1 MKKIIEIVAIVL
13 IVGVIGY
20 IFITRNNEEKEVIKY
35 VNENYIQLEEVVRN
49 NASYDNKYIKK
60 VEEKN
65 DLVIFYVKDK
75 VGFYYSKDDQVKT
88 IDGHTNLLGL
98 GDNKYS
104 WDNGTIIKV
113 RDKWYYFK
121 LK

>member
-1 MKKIIEIVAIVL
+1 MKKIVEIIAIVL